1 MHDILIAIGTNV
13 IADRIR
19 FVEVHLEQCFEN
31 VRFTHIIP
39 TEPIG
44 ERFKGKQFFNAVMA
58 GKTSMARN
66 EVVEQLKRIE
76 QLAGNTQDKRNMGVV
91 EADIDLLMYDD
102 VKLHE
107 KDWQRSYIKE
117 LVEELRV
124 KKLKKELNE
133 LKELKKELKELRS

>member
-58 GKTSMARN
+58 GNTNMAMS
-66 EVVEQLKRIE
+66 EVEEQLKLIE
-76 QLAGNTQDKRNMGVV
+76 QLAGNTLDKRNMGVV
-91 EADIDLLMYDD
+91 EVDIDLLMYDD

-117 LVEELRV
+117 LVERI
-124 KKLKKELNE
+124 KEM
-133 LKELKKELKELRS
+133 KS

>member
-19 FVEVHLEQCFEN
+19 FVEVHLEQSFED
-31 VRFTHIIP
+31 VRFTQTIP

-44 ERFKGKQFFNAVMA
+44 ERSKGKQFFNAVMA
-58 GKTSMARN
+58 GKTFMARN

-117 LVEELRV
+117 LVERI
-124 KKLKKELNE
+124 KEM
-133 LKELKKELKELRS
+133 KS

>member
-1 MHDILIAIGTNV
+1 MHNILIAIGTNV

-19 FVEVHLEQCFEN
+19 FVETCLEQSFEE
-31 VRFTHIIP
+31 VRFTQTIP

-44 ERFKGKQFFNAVMA
+44 ERFKGKQFYNAVMA
-58 GKTSMARN
+58 GKTNLAMS
-66 EVVEQLKRIE
+66 EVEEQLKLIE
-76 QLAGNTQDKRNMGVV
+76 QLAGNTLDKRNMGVV

-117 LVEELRV
+117 LVERI
-124 KKLKKELNE
+124 KEM
-133 LKELKKELKELRS
+133 KS

>member
-1 MHDILIAIGTNV
+1 MHDILIALGTNV

-19 FVEVHLEQCFEN
+19 FVETCLEQSFEE
-31 VRFTHIIP
+31 VRFTQTIP

-58 GKTSMARN
+58 GKTFMARN

-76 QLAGNTQDKRNMGVV
+76 QLAGNTLDKRNMGVV

-102 VKLHE
+102 EKLHE
-107 KDWQRSYIKE
+107 KDWQRPYIKE
-117 LVEELRV
+117 LVEELRIT
-124 KKLKKELNE
+124 N
-133 LKELKKELKELRS
+133 

>member
-31 VRFTHIIP
+31 VRFTQIIP

-58 GKTSMARN
+58 GKTNLDKS
-66 EVVEQLKRIE
+66 EVEELLKLIE

-117 LVEELRV
+117 LVERI
-124 KKLKKELNE
+124 KEM
-133 LKELKKELKELRS
+133 KS

>member
-1 MHDILIAIGTNV
+1 MHDILIAIGTNI

-19 FVEVHLEQCFEN
+19 FVEVYLEQCFEN
-31 VRFTHIIP
+31 VRFTQIIP

-58 GKTSMARN
+58 GNTNMAMS
-66 EVVEQLKRIE
+66 EVEEQLKRIE
-76 QLAGNTQDKRNMGVV
+76 QLAGNTLDKRNMGVV

-117 LVEELRV
+117 LVERI
-124 KKLKKELNE
+124 KEM
-133 LKELKKELKELRS
+133 KS

>member
-1 MHDILIAIGTNV
+1 MHDILIALGTNV
-13 IADRIR
+13 VADRIR

-31 VRFTHIIP
+31 VRFTHTIS

-58 GKTSMARN
+58 GNTNMAMS
-66 EVVEQLKRIE
+66 EVEEQLKLIE
-76 QLAGNTQDKRNMGVV
+76 QLAGNTLDKRNMGVV

-117 LVEELRV
+117 LVERI
-124 KKLKKELNE
+124 KEM
-133 LKELKKELKELRS
+133 KS

>member
-1 MHDILIAIGTNV
+1 MHDILIALGTNV

-19 FVEVHLEQCFEN
+19 FVEVHLEQCFED
-31 VRFTHIIP
+31 VRFTNIIP

-44 ERFKGKQFFNAVMA
+44 ERFKGKQFYNAVMA
-58 GKTSMARN
+58 GKTNMAKS
-66 EVVEQLKRIE
+66 EVEEQLKLIE

-117 LVEELRV
+117 LVERIKEV
-124 KKLKKELNE
+124 K
-133 LKELKKELKELRS
+133 KELKKELRS

>member
-1 MHDILIAIGTNV
+1 MHDILIALGTNV

-19 FVEVHLEQCFEN
+19 FVETCLEQSFED
-31 VRFTHIIP
+31 VRFTQTIP

-58 GKTSMARN
+58 GKTFMARN

-76 QLAGNTQDKRNMGVV
+76 QLAGNTLDKRNMGVV

-102 VKLHE
+102 EKLHE
-107 KDWQRSYIKE
+107 KDWQRPYIKE
-117 LVEELRV
+117 LVEELRIT
-124 KKLKKELNE
+124 N
-133 LKELKKELKELRS
+133 

>member
-1 MHDILIAIGTNV
+1 MHNILIAIGTNV

-19 FVEVHLEQCFEN
+19 FVETCLEQSFEE
-31 VRFTHIIP
+31 VRFTQTIP

-44 ERFKGKQFFNAVMA
+44 ERFKGKQFYNAVMA
-58 GKTSMARN
+58 GKTNLAMS
-66 EVVEQLKRIE
+66 EVEEQLKLIE
-76 QLAGNTQDKRNMGVV
+76 QLAGNTLDKRNMGVV

-117 LVEELRV
+117 LVERI
-124 KKLKKELNE
+124 KEM
-133 LKELKKELKELRS
+133 RS

>member
-31 VRFTHIIP
+31 VRFTQIIP

-58 GKTSMARN
+58 GKTHMAMS
-66 EVVEQLKRIE
+66 EVEEQLKRIE
-76 QLAGNTQDKRNMGVV
+76 QLAGNTLDKRNMGVV

-117 LVEELRV
+117 LVERI
-124 KKLKKELNE
+124 KEM
-133 LKELKKELKELRS
+133 KS

>member
-58 GKTSMARN
+58 GNTNLAMS
-66 EVVEQLKRIE
+66 EVEEQLKLIE
-76 QLAGNTQDKRNMGVV
+76 QLAGNTLDKRNMGVV

-117 LVEELRV
+117 LVERI
-124 KKLKKELNE
+124 KEM
-133 LKELKKELKELRS
+133 KS

>member
-19 FVEVHLEQCFEN
+19 FVEVYLEQCFEN
-31 VRFTHIIP
+31 VRFTQIIP

-44 ERFKGKQFFNAVMA
+44 ERFKGKHFFNAVMA
-58 GKTSMARN
+58 GNTNMAMS
-66 EVVEQLKRIE
+66 EVEEQLKRIE
-76 QLAGNTQDKRNMGVV
+76 QLAGNTLDKRNMGVV

-117 LVEELRV
+117 LVERI
-124 KKLKKELNE
+124 KEM
-133 LKELKKELKELRS
+133 KS

>member
-1 MHDILIAIGTNV
+1 MHNILIALGTNV

-19 FVEVHLEQCFEN
+19 FVETCLEQSFED
-31 VRFTHIIP
+31 VRFTQTIP

-44 ERFKGKQFFNAVMA
+44 ERFKGKQFYNAVMA
-58 GKTSMARN
+58 GKTFMARN

-102 VKLHE
+102 EKLHE
-107 KDWQRSYIKE
+107 KDWQRPYIKE

-124 KKLKKELNE
+124 KKLKKEL
-133 LKELKKELKELRS
+133 KELKKELKELRS

>member
-19 FVEVHLEQCFEN
+19 FVEECLEQCFEN
-31 VRFTHIIP
+31 VRFTHTIP

-44 ERFKGKQFFNAVMA
+44 ERFKGKQFYNAVMA
-58 GKTSMARN
+58 GKTFMARN

-76 QLAGNTQDKRNMGVV
+76 QLAGNTQDKRNIGVV

-102 VKLHE
+102 EKLHE
-107 KDWQRSYIKE
+107 KDWQRPYIKE
-117 LVEELRV
+117 LVEELRIT
-124 KKLKKELNE
+124 
-133 LKELKKELKELRS
+133 

>member
-1 MHDILIAIGTNV
+1 MHDILISIGTNV
-13 IADRIR
+13 VADRIR

-31 VRFTHIIP
+31 VRFTQIIP

-107 KDWQRSYIKE
+107 KDWQRSYIKQ

-124 KKLKKELNE
+124 KKLKKEL
-133 LKELKKELKELRS
+133 RS

>member
-58 GKTSMARN
+58 GNTNLAMSGG
-66 EVVEQLKRIE
+66 EEQLKLIE
-76 QLAGNTQDKRNMGVV
+76 QLAGNTLDKRNMGVV

-107 KDWQRSYIKE
+107 KDWQRSYIKD
-117 LVEELRV
+117 LVERI
-124 KKLKKELNE
+124 KEM
-133 LKELKKELKELRS
+133 KS

>member
-31 VRFTHIIP
+31 VRFTQIIP

-44 ERFKGKQFFNAVMA
+44 ERFKGKQFFNAVME
-58 GKTSMARN
+58 GKTHMAMS
-66 EVVEQLKRIE
+66 EVEEQLKLIE
-76 QLAGNTQDKRNMGVV
+76 QLAGNTLDKRNMGVV

-117 LVEELRV
+117 LVERI
-124 KKLKKELNE
+124 KEM
-133 LKELKKELKELRS
+133 KS

>member
-13 IADRIR
+13 VADRIR
-19 FVEVHLEQCFEN
+19 SVEVHLEQCIEN
-31 VRFTHIIP
+31 VRFTQIIP

-58 GKTSMARN
+58 GNTNMAKC
-66 EVVEQLKRIE
+66 EVEEQLKRIE

-117 LVEELRV
+117 LVERI
-124 KKLKKELNE
+124 KEM
-133 LKELKKELKELRS
+133 KS

>member
-58 GKTSMARN
+58 GKTHMAMS
-66 EVVEQLKRIE
+66 EVEEQLKLIE
-76 QLAGNTQDKRNMGVV
+76 QLAGNTLDKRNMGVV

-117 LVEELRV
+117 LVERI
-124 KKLKKELNE
+124 KEM
-133 LKELKKELKELRS
+133 KS

>member
-31 VRFTHIIP
+31 VRFTQIIP

-58 GKTSMARN
+58 GNTNMAMS
-66 EVVEQLKRIE
+66 EVEEQLKRIE

-117 LVEELRV
+117 LVERIKDE
-124 KKLKKELNE
+124 E
-133 LKELKKELKELRS
+133 LKEELRS

>member
-58 GKTSMARN
+58 GKTNLAMS
-66 EVVEQLKRIE
+66 EVEEQLKLIE
-76 QLAGNTQDKRNMGVV
+76 QLAGNTLDKRNMGVV

-107 KDWQRSYIKE
+107 KDWQRSYIKV
-117 LVEELRV
+117 LVERI
-124 KKLKKELNE
+124 KEM
-133 LKELKKELKELRS
+133 KS

>member
-31 VRFTHIIP
+31 VRFTHTIP

-58 GKTSMARN
+58 GKTRMAMS
-66 EVVEQLKRIE
+66 EVEEQLKLIE
-76 QLAGNTQDKRNMGVV
+76 QLAGNTLDKRNMGVV

-117 LVEELRV
+117 LVERI
-124 KKLKKELNE
+124 KEM
-133 LKELKKELKELRS
+133 KS

>member
-1 MHDILIAIGTNV
+1 MHNILIALGTNV

-19 FVEVHLEQCFEN
+19 FVETCLEQSFED
-31 VRFTHIIP
+31 VRFTQTIP

-58 GKTSMARN
+58 GKTFMARN

-76 QLAGNTQDKRNMGVV
+76 QLAGNTLDKRNMGVV

-102 VKLHE
+102 EKLHE
-107 KDWQRSYIKE
+107 KDWQRPYIKE
-117 LVEELRV
+117 LVEELRIT
-124 KKLKKELNE
+124 N
-133 LKELKKELKELRS
+133 

>member
-31 VRFTHIIP
+31 VRFTQIIP

-58 GKTSMARN
+58 GKTNLDKS
-66 EVVEQLKRIE
+66 EVEELLKRIE
-76 QLAGNTQDKRNMGVV
+76 QLAGNTLDKRNMGVV

-117 LVEELRV
+117 LVERI
-124 KKLKKELNE
+124 KEM
-133 LKELKKELKELRS
+133 KS

>member
-1 MHDILIAIGTNV
+1 MHDILIALGTNV

-19 FVEVHLEQCFEN
+19 FVETCLEQSFED
-31 VRFTHIIP
+31 VRFTQTIP

-58 GKTSMARN
+58 GKTFMARN

-76 QLAGNTQDKRNMGVV
+76 QLAGNTMDKRNMGVV

-102 VKLHE
+102 EKLHE

-117 LVEELRV
+117 LVERI
-124 KKLKKELNE
+124 KEM
-133 LKELKKELKELRS
+133 RS

>member
-31 VRFTHIIP
+31 VRFTNIIP

-58 GKTSMARN
+58 GNTNMAKS
-66 EVVEQLKRIE
+66 EVEEQLKRIE
-76 QLAGNTQDKRNMGVV
+76 QLAGNTLDKRNMSVV

-117 LVEELRV
+117 LVERI
-124 KKLKKELNE
+124 KEM
-133 LKELKKELKELRS
+133 KS

>member
-31 VRFTHIIP
+31 VRFTQIIP

-58 GKTSMARN
+58 GNTHMAMS
-66 EVVEQLKRIE
+66 EVEEQLKRIE
-76 QLAGNTQDKRNMGVV
+76 QLAGNTLDKRNMGVV

-117 LVEELRV
+117 LVERI
-124 KKLKKELNE
+124 KEM
-133 LKELKKELKELRS
+133 KS

>member
-1 MHDILIAIGTNV
+1 MHNILIALGTNV

-19 FVEVHLEQCFEN
+19 FVETCLEQSFEE
-31 VRFTHIIP
+31 VRFTQTIP

-58 GKTSMARN
+58 GKTFMARN

-102 VKLHE
+102 EKLHE
-107 KDWQRSYIKE
+107 KDWQRPYIKE
-117 LVEELRV
+117 LVEELRIT
-124 KKLKKELNE
+124 
-133 LKELKKELKELRS
+133 

>member
-19 FVEVHLEQCFEN
+19 FVEECLEQCFEN
-31 VRFTHIIP
+31 VRFTQIIP

-58 GKTSMARN
+58 GNTNLAMS
-66 EVVEQLKRIE
+66 EVEEQLKLIE
-76 QLAGNTQDKRNMGVV
+76 QLAGNTLDKRNMGVV
-91 EADIDLLMYDD
+91 EAAIDLLMYAD

-107 KDWQRSYIKE
+107 KHWQRAYIKE
-117 LVEELRV
+117 
-124 KKLKKELNE
+124 
-133 LKELKKELKELRS
+133 

>member
-13 IADRIR
+13 VADRIR
-19 FVEVHLEQCFEN
+19 SVEVHLEQCFEN
-31 VRFTHIIP
+31 VRFTQIIP

-58 GKTSMARN
+58 GNTNMAKC
-66 EVVEQLKRIE
+66 EVEEQLKRIE
-76 QLAGNTQDKRNMGVV
+76 HLAGNTQDKRNMGVV

-117 LVEELRV
+117 LVERI
-124 KKLKKELNE
+124 KEM
-133 LKELKKELKELRS
+133 KS

>member
-1 MHDILIAIGTNV
+1 MYDILISIGTNV
-13 IADRIR
+13 VADRIR

-31 VRFTHIIP
+31 VRFTQIIP

-117 LVEELRV
+117 LVERIKEV
-124 KKLKKELNE
+124 K
-133 LKELKKELKELRS
+133 KELKKELRS

>member
-31 VRFTHIIP
+31 VRFTHTIP

-58 GKTSMARN
+58 GKTNLAMS
-66 EVVEQLKRIE
+66 EVEEQLKRIE

-117 LVEELRV
+117 LVERI
-124 KKLKKELNE
+124 KEM
-133 LKELKKELKELRS
+133 KS

>member
-1 MHDILIAIGTNV
+1 MHNILIALGTNV

-19 FVEVHLEQCFEN
+19 FVETCLEQSFEE
-31 VRFTHIIP
+31 VRFTQTIP

-58 GKTSMARN
+58 GNTNLAMS
-66 EVVEQLKRIE
+66 EVEEQLKLIE
-76 QLAGNTQDKRNMGVV
+76 QLAGNTLDKRNMGVV

-117 LVEELRV
+117 LVERI
-124 KKLKKELNE
+124 KEM
-133 LKELKKELKELRS
+133 KS

>member
-1 MHDILIAIGTNV
+1 MHYILIAIGTNV

-58 GKTSMARN
+58 GKTNLAMS
-66 EVVEQLKRIE
+66 EVEEQLKLIE

-117 LVEELRV
+117 LVERI
-124 KKLKKELNE
+124 KEM
-133 LKELKKELKELRS
+133 KS

>member
-1 MHDILIAIGTNV
+1 MHDILIALGTNV

-19 FVEVHLEQCFEN
+19 FVETCLEQSFEE
-31 VRFTHIIP
+31 VRFTQTIP

-58 GKTSMARN
+58 GKTFMARN

-76 QLAGNTQDKRNMGVV
+76 QLAGNTLDKRNMGVV

-102 VKLHE
+102 EKLHE
-107 KDWQRSYIKE
+107 KDWQRPYIKE

-124 KKLKKELNE
+124 KKLKKLEPNAFF
-133 LKELKKELKELRS
+133 LRS

>member
-19 FVEVHLEQCFEN
+19 FVEVYLEQCFEN
-31 VRFTHIIP
+31 VRFTNIIP

-58 GKTSMARN
+58 GKTNLAKS
-66 EVVEQLKRIE
+66 EVEELLKSIE

-117 LVEELRV
+117 LVERI
-124 KKLKKELNE
+124 KEM
-133 LKELKKELKELRS
+133 KS

>member
-31 VRFTHIIP
+31 VRFTHTIP

-58 GKTSMARN
+58 GKTNLAMS
-66 EVVEQLKRIE
+66 EVEEQLKRIE
-76 QLAGNTQDKRNMGVV
+76 QLAGNTLDKRNMGVV

-117 LVEELRV
+117 LVERI
-124 KKLKKELNE
+124 KEM
-133 LKELKKELKELRS
+133 KS

>member
-31 VRFTHIIP
+31 VRFTHTIP

-58 GKTSMARN
+58 GNTNLAMS
-66 EVVEQLKRIE
+66 EVEEQLKLIE

-117 LVEELRV
+117 LVERI
-124 KKLKKELNE
+124 KEM
-133 LKELKKELKELRS
+133 KS